1 MLTAPR
7 SGGHLEGALRAVAAS
22 SSGMDSRSLSKGF
35 RRGVRLKTDGFQRVP
50 IMDATSVAGDPEAGV
65 ATVHMDVRGEITG
78 AALLAA
84 DAIPRGAGR
93 GVRVLVL
100 PDSHGRVPSPGRVL
114 LQLKAPD
121 GNDPLHRNRR

>member
-84 DAIPRGAGR
+84 DAIPRVR
-93 GVRVLVL
+93 GEAFECSFYRTPTAESLLLVE
-100 PDSHGRVPSPGRVL
+100 SSC
-114 LQLKAPD
+114 
-121 GNDPLHRNRR
+121 N